1 MYLTDPKTNKK
12 SVSLTLLITGF
23 TVALV
28 KLLVSNS
35 TIYGFQFG
43 AFSGS
48 DFSMVVGTVAALYF
62 SRRYKSFTEKD
73 SK

>member
-1 MYLTDPKTNKK
+1 MYLKDPKTDKP

-35 TIYGFQFG
+35 TMYGVTFG
-43 AFSGS
+43 VFSGS
-48 DFSMVVGTVAALYF
+48 DFSMVVGTLAALYF

-73 SK
+73 K

>member
-1 MYLTDPKTNKK
+1 MYLTDPKNNKP
-12 SVSLTLLITGF
+12 SVYLTLLIAGF
-23 TVALV
+23 ITALL

-35 TIYGFQFG
+35 TIYGLQFG
-43 AFSGS
+43 EFSGS

-73 SK
+73 K